1 MDGLLLASAAVK
13 YTYTRIALALNT
25 MKEEYQLQAPLQ
37 DTHNRLLLDL
47 PANATTL
54 EAPVTQAL
62 ATLQINGEE
71 ISTHRCMTTTML
83 RPRHLHGQAHQ
94 CMATPIPRP
103 MHLHGQAHQCM
114 ATPVLRSMHLHGE
127 THMATMVKLL
137 VSVMTPIS
145 LISVRLISE
154 RFLSILLKSSPTW
167 TETHGMLRST
177 IH

>member
-1 MDGLLLASAAVK
+1 MDGLLLATTAVK
-13 YTYTRIALALNT
+13 YTYTRIAPAFNT
-25 MKEEYQLQAPLQ
+25 MKDEYRLQVPLQ
-37 DTHNRLLLDL
+37 DTHNRLQLDL

-54 EAPVTQAL
+54 EASATQAL
-62 ATLQINGEE
+62 ATLQINGEA

-94 CMATPIPRP
+94 CMATPSPRP
-103 MHLHGQAHQCM
+103 M
-114 ATPVLRSMHLHGE
+114 RLHGE

-145 LISVRLISE
+145 SISVRLISE